1 MDAEQIRQLEP
12 KLNQFL
18 HRFADCFERKDTR
31 RHLGVYVRGQL
42 SDLPQ
47 KSVEPIALE
56 AGVAP
61 RTLQEFLS
69 QLKWDQDRMRDRLQ
83 DMVKTDHAGAHSIG
97 IFDETADPKK
107 GDKTPGVQKQWCGRL
122 GKKENC
128 VVTVHLAYAVE
139 DFHCLLDGDLYVPQS
154 WANDRRRRR
163 EAGIPKDL
171 QFRTK
176 WRIALDLH
184 ERACQKGLHF
194 DWLTFDEGYGNVPEL
209 LRTLTARRQRYVAEV
224 PRNFRGWLKPPRVVR
239 RRYHRGGWRTRRF
252 NGPRLASGS
261 KRACR
266 VDTLLEH
273 QRLQRQPWQRWRIK
287 DGEKGPVVWECKHTF
302 ITVKGED
309 GLPGERLHLI
319 IARNSLDPN
328 EVKYFVS
335 NAPPEV
341 GAGTLLLVGFSRWRV
356 ERCFEDQKS
365 EIGLDKYEGR
375 RYRGLIRHLILSS
388 VSYLFLAKTRQEWGE
403 KSGVDRMPDPHRDGC
418 ADPVL
423 VA

>member
-18 HRFADCFERKDTR
+18 HRFADCFERKDTL

-61 RTLQEFLS
+61 RSLQEFLS
-69 QLKWDQDRMRDRLQ
+69 QLKWDQERMRDRLLEV
-83 DMVKTDHAGAHSIG
+83 VKTDHAGAHSIG
-97 IFDETADPKK
+97 IFDETGDPKK
-107 GDKTPGVQKQWCGRL
+107 GVKTPGVQKQWCGRL

-128 VVTVHLAYAVE
+128 VVTVHLAYAIE
-139 DFHCLLDGDLYVPQS
+139 DFHCLVDGDLYMPQS
-154 WANDRRRRR
+154 WANDRKRRL
-163 EAGIPKDL
+163 EAGIPPDL

-184 ERACQKGLHF
+184 ESACQKGLHF

-224 PRNFRGWLKPPRVVR
+224 PRNFRGWLKAPRVVR
-239 RRYHRGGWRTRRF
+239 RRYHRGGWNSRRF
-252 NGPRLASGS
+252 NGARLASGS

-266 VDTLLEH
+266 VDSLLET
-273 QRLQRQPWQRWRIK
+273 RELRRQPWQRWRIK
-287 DGEKGPVVWECKHTF
+287 DSEKGPVVWECKHTF

-335 NAPPEV
+335 NAAPEV

-375 RYRGLIRHLILSS
+375 RYLGLIRHLILSS

-403 KSGVDRMPDPHRDGC
+403 KSGVDRMPDPYRNGRI
-418 ADPVL
+418 DPVL